1 MFQLRS
7 AALTLVLAL
16 LVAPAPVPAAP
27 STAPAWSDSGLVRK
41 LAAHRQSLALAD
53 GRFTGVGAEW
63 LVQQARAAQFVAVGE
78 DHGIA
83 EIPWVVD
90 ALHAVMSGV
99 GPTYYSVEVGPL
111 TTRALAAAAAGGE
124 PALKAALLDYPAFV
138 PFISYANE
146 ATLLARVMAR
156 SRGLADPV
164 WGTDQEF
171 VTSELWALRE
181 IAGRPI
187 PAQARDYVARLRA
200 EAQRGLTRMR
210 TLDQGDSLLMTLPD
224 GRWADSLVT
233 LVGTR
238 DARALE
244 LSLALQAS
252 LRVYALNTLNRG
264 YESNY
269 ERAEL
274 QRRTFV
280 AAYRAAERR
289 DKQPPR
295 VLLKYGAYHLFR
307 GVQPLGVQDVGDLV
321 ANLATYDGARSFHL
335 LVLPGA
341 GTLAGALNLKTARA
355 DPTPIDVAGEPWAR
369 PFYAAADST
378 AWSLFDLAAIRRE
391 KGWRARLDP
400 AAERVMFGY
409 DAVLILGGSTPS
421 AMLPTG
427 VR

>member
-1 MFQLRS
+1 M
-7 AALTLVLAL
+7 LAL
-16 LVAPAPVPAAP
+16 LIAAVLAAAATPRPFAP
-27 STAPAWSDSGLVRK
+27 SAFSDSALVAR
-41 LAAHRQSLALAD
+41 LVTHRQSLALAD
-53 GRFTGVGAEW
+53 GRFTGAGAEW

-111 TTRALAAAAAGGE
+111 TTRALAAVAAGGE

-138 PFISYANE
+138 PFISYENE
-146 ATLLARVMAR
+146 ATLLVRVMAR
-156 SRGLADPV
+156 SRGLTDPV

-181 IAGRPI
+181 IAARPI
-187 PAQARDYVARLRA
+187 PAPARGYVAGLRA
-200 EAQRGLTRMR
+200 DAQRGLTRMR
-210 TLDQGDSLLMTLPD
+210 TLDQGDSLLLTLPE
-224 GRWADSLVT
+224 GRWVDSLVT
-233 LVGTR
+233 LVGAR
-238 DARALE
+238 DARARDLA
-244 LSLALQAS
+244 LALQAS
-252 LRVYALNTLNRG
+252 QRVYALNTLSRG

-280 AAYRAAERR
+280 GAYRAAERR
-289 DKQPPR
+289 DKRPPR
-295 VLLKYGAYHLFR
+295 VLLKYGAYHMFR
-307 GVQPLGVQDVGDLV
+307 GVQPLGVQDLGDLV
-321 ANLATYDGARSFHL
+321 ANLATYEGARSFHL

-341 GTLAGALNLKTARA
+341 GTRTGALNLKTASA
-355 DPTPIDVAGEPWAR
+355 DPTPIDVTGEPWAL

-378 AWSLFDLAAIRRE
+378 AWCLFDLAAIRRE

-400 AAERVMFGY
+400 AAERVMYGY

-421 AMLPTG
+421 ALLPTG